1 MPSKLNTRN
10 FLYKK
15 KNICRSISAAPLH
28 IKMRKWPISIVL
40 LTLGI
45 LELFRVGSLP
55 NPTQGI
61 FDYDLAKGAW
71 KIERPLLLP
80 YNFCHSQKFLVLNLE
95 EVPLEKFSNLSNR
108 TERGPFMIPYRV
120 ERQKWSGKYFFSYVK
135 NSLCWIWKVSH
146 SKKFQNSA
154 ILVMQ
159 LKEDIL
165 RFHIKW
171 SGKNR
176 AADNLL
182 FFQKFLV
189 LNLEGIPL
197 KKIPKFDNFY
207 NITKWGHFT
216 IRYLL
221 ERQK

>member
-71 KIERPLLLP
+71 KIERPLLLL

-95 EVPLEKFSNLSNR
+95 EVPLEKFNNLGNR

-120 ERQKWSGKYFFSYVK
+120 ERQKWSGKYFFLMS
-135 NSLCWIWKVSH
+135 
-146 SKKFQNSA
+146 
-154 ILVMQ
+154 
-159 LKEDIL
+159 
-165 RFHIKW
+165 
-171 SGKNR
+171 
-176 AADNLL
+176 
-182 FFQKFLV
+182 
-189 LNLEGIPL
+189 
-197 KKIPKFDNFY
+197 KIPCVEYGRYPTRKNFK
-207 NITKWGHFT
+207 IWQF
-216 IRYLL
+216 
-221 ERQK
+221 

>member
-71 KIERPLLLP
+71 KIERPLLLL

-120 ERQKWSGKYFFSYVK
+120 ERQKWSGTYFFSYVK

-171 SGKNR
+171 SGKYR
-176 AADNLL
+176 AADNLS

-197 KKIPKFDNFY
+197 QKMSDFDNLYKNLKWPFY
-207 NITKWGHFT
+207 D
-216 IRYLL
+216 
-221 ERQK
+221 

>member
-28 IKMRKWPISIVL
+28 KWPISIVL

-71 KIERPLLLP
+71 KIERPLLLL

-120 ERQKWSGKYFFSYVK
+120 ERQKWSGKYFFLMS
-135 NSLCWIWKVSH
+135 
-146 SKKFQNSA
+146 
-154 ILVMQ
+154 
-159 LKEDIL
+159 
-165 RFHIKW
+165 
-171 SGKNR
+171 
-176 AADNLL
+176 
-182 FFQKFLV
+182 
-189 LNLEGIPL
+189 
-197 KKIPKFDNFY
+197 KIPCLEFGRYPARKFGNFS
-207 NITKWGHFT
+207 NATERGHFT
-216 IRYLL
+216 ISYQV